1 MFYNKLAF
9 LYYFSLQQI
18 NTENNLLI
26 DIIKELKGSLET
38 VEDKMNTQ
46 IQQQVRL
53 KIHQS
58 G

>member
-18 NTENNLLI
+18 NTDNNLLN
-26 DIIKELKGSLET
+26 DVIKELKGSLET

-53 KIHQS
+53 KIHQN

>member
-46 IQQQVRL
+46 IQQKKKK

>member
-18 NTENNLLI
+18 NTENNLLN
-26 DIIKELKGSLET
+26 DVIKELKGSLET

-53 KIHQS
+53 KIHQN

>member
-53 KIHQS
+53 KIHQN

>member
-26 DIIKELKGSLET
+26 DIVKELKGSLET

>member
-38 VEDKMNTQ
+38 VEDKINTQ